1 MITFKTLFNFFRY
14 FHAQKR
20 VGHVFSN
27 FTRHLQPI
35 RTKIVQINSFTL
47 TTCSSP
53 GQTTSPANTTS
64 HFSCEKAQTFYFHA
78 LFACPLRICVF
89 AAHGA
94 IPFWHKSSGGG
105 EQREREG
112 ETEGERETGERLGER
127 GLLLLRCQTLTSPR
141 KLRTTVRP
149 ECFPPAPKCCTCVT
163 HNTNDK
169 SWTPHSGRPDPLT
182 RTLAPL

>member
-105 EQREREG
+105 EQRERERDWG
-112 ETEGERETGERLGER
+112 ETGGERPTAAALSNPHLSSKAANNRASRMFSSGSQVLY
-127 GLLLLRCQTLTSPR
+127 LRHTQH
-141 KLRTTVRP
+141 K
-149 ECFPPAPKCCTCVT
+149 
-163 HNTNDK
+163 
-169 SWTPHSGRPDPLT
+169 
-182 RTLAPL
+182 